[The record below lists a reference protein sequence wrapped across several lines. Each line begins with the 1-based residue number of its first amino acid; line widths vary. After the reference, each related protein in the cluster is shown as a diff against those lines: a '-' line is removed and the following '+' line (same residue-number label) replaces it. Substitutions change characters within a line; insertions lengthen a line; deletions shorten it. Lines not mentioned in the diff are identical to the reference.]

1 VFAKVRPQIF
11 IIIVILGSIAGYAL
25 RVGST
30 EVATGAMGGLIAL
43 GMSVLEKEN
52 GE

>member
-1 VFAKVRPQIF
+1 MFAKVRPQIF
-11 IIIVILGSIAGYAL
+11 MAITILGIIAGYAL
-25 RVGST
+25 KVGST